1 MIERTSDSQDIDFE
15 IEATKRR
22 RFCSA
27 GLAGSAAD
35 RMAAITGRSWKHVFC
50 PTRPGE
56 VTFRI
61 QEVPNAKL

>member
-1 MIERTSDSQDIDFE
+1 MSQRAHDNEDVDLE
-15 IEATKRR
+15 VETLRNR
-22 RFCSA
+22 RFRSA

-35 RMAAITGRSWKHVFC
+35 RMAEITGSRWKHVFC
-50 PTRPGE
+50 PTRPGD